1 MCYTCAQQT
10 DTGGSCLHGASGL
23 LGKGGHG
30 YAVCQENGELGH
42 HGAYM
47 GGGGAPSSILK
58 QEGNF
63 LYTGPCMYQAPAM
76 SPAWN

>member
-23 LGKGGHG
+23 LGKGGHC

-42 HGAYM
+42 HGAY
-47 GGGGAPSSILK
+47 INL
-58 QEGNF
+58 E
-63 LYTGPCMYQAPAM
+63 TGR
-76 SPAWN
+76 